1 MDVKVIARQSLM
13 HGRLNLRKGEEA
25 TIPEAVAAELERV
38 SLVKRVEVEAVAPA
52 APAKGGATTA
62 RASRSKKESPSANGA
77 QMPAPAGET
86 KPNAPP
92 PGASSGNLAD
102 DGQGGQGGKQGD
114 VVQTSA
120 QGPDAPT
127 GAQVPPAGEKGG
139 TEQDGGAG
147 GGEED

>member
-13 HGRLNLRKGEEA
+13 HGRLNLRKGEEV

-38 SLVKRVEVEAVAPA
+38 SLVKRVEVEAVAPTT
-52 APAKGGATTA
+52 PAKGGAATA

-92 PGASSGNLAD
+92 ADASAGNLAD
-102 DGQGGQGGKQGD
+102 GGQGGQGRKQGD

-127 GAQVPPAGEKGG
+127 ANQAPPAGEQGG
-139 TEQDGGAG
+139 TEQDAGAG
-147 GGEED
+147 GDKED

>member
-13 HGRLNLRKGEEA
+13 HGRLNLRKGEVV
-25 TIPEAVAAELERV
+25 TVPEAVAAELERV
-38 SLVKRVEVEAVAPA
+38 SLVKRIESEPVAPA

-62 RASRSKKESPSANGA
+62 RASRPKKESPVTSGA
-77 QMPAPAGET
+77 QMPAPAGEP

-92 PGASSGNLAD
+92 ADASAGNLTD
-102 DGQGGQGGKQGD
+102 GGQGGQGGKQGD

-127 GAQVPPAGEKGG
+127 GDQVPPAGEKGG
-139 TEQDGGAG
+139 TEQDAGAG

>member
-38 SLVKRVEVEAVAPA
+38 SLVKRVKAETAGSA
-52 APAKGGATTA
+52 APAKGGSTTA
-62 RASRSKKESPSANGA
+62 RASRPKKESPVASGA
-77 QMPAPAGET
+77 QMPAPAGEP

-92 PGASSGNLAD
+92 ADASAGNLTD
-102 DGQGGQGGKQGD
+102 GGQAGQDGKQGD

-127 GAQVPPAGEKGG
+127 GDQVPPAGEKGG